1 MLFNTKEI
9 KVVAR
14 DKKTIPTT
22 AKTKEKNFCKK
33 IAEENLKQ
41 NNIKQTPKTKRSKTK
56 HANIHENKQTNDTAS
71 Y

>member
-22 AKTKEKNFCKK
+22 AKTKEKTFAKNRWGKP
-33 IAEENLKQ
+33 E
-41 NNIKQTPKTKRSKTK
+41 TK
-56 HANIHENKQTNDTAS
+56 
-71 Y
+71 